1 MDLTTSITASGL
13 SWQLRHGDTRAQL
26 AMAQQ
31 HEVSELLAG
40 ILVGRKVAVEDVPQY
55 LNPTLRDYM
64 PDPFG
69 LRDMDKTVA
78 RLIRAIEAKESIAVF
93 GDYDVDGATSTTL
106 LVNYFAQLGI
116 PITPYIPDRMTEGYG
131 PSVGAFNTLIDN
143 GASLIITVD
152 CGTLAHAPIAFAQ
165 SQGVDVIVLDHHVS
179 SGDLP
184 NAHAVV
190 NPNRVDESSPLTNLA
205 AVGVTFLTLVALN
218 AKLKEV
224 ASHQS
229 PVASEEA
236 TRAVVPPPIG
246 GRLGGGRYE
255 APSLPYTPP
264 PQPSPYRGGS
274 TPASP
279 PSHYSPLTIHHPLP
293 NLLSMLDLVA
303 LGTVCDVM
311 TLTGL
316 NRAFVAQ
323 GLKVMAQRRNVGL
336 SILADVARMDETPNV
351 YHLGFLLGPRINAGG
366 RVGKSGLGVE
376 LLTTPDAHE
385 AARVAAILDTHN
397 LERQAIEASVSEQAF
412 AAAEKQ
418 ANLPVIMVAGQG
430 WHPGVIGIVA
440 GRLKEKYSRPAIV
453 LALDAGVG
461 KASARSVAG
470 VDMGAAVHAAIARGL
485 ITTGGGHAM
494 AAGFTADEA
503 ALSELHAFFIQ
514 RMEADVNAYTE
525 SRVLRFDGALSVSGS
540 SLETLDDIARAGPFG
555 MGNPAPR
562 FVIPNARIA
571 HVAVMKEKHLRL
583 SLADESGA
591 TRLNAVAFGAVGTVL
606 GEWLMGHKTLHI
618 LGELKRN
625 RWQGR
630 DSAQFMI
637 DDVAKAS

>member
-1 MDLTTSITASGL
+1 MYVTPTHTASGL
-13 SWQLRHGDTRAQL
+13 PWQLRHADTRLPL

-31 HEVSELLAG
+31 HEVSELLAS
-40 ILVGRKVAVEDVPQY
+40 ILAGRGVGLDEVPHF
-55 LNPTLRDYM
+55 LNPTLRDYL
-64 PDPFG
+64 PDPFS
-69 LRDMDKTVA
+69 LRDMEKTVA
-78 RLIRAIEAKESIAVF
+78 RLIRAIEGHEHIAVF

-106 LVNYFAQLGI
+106 LVNYFALAGI
-116 PITPYIPDRMTEGYG
+116 AITPYIPDRMSEGYG
-131 PSVGAFNTLIDN
+131 PSVTAFNTLIDN
-143 GASLIITVD
+143 GAELIITVD

-165 SQGVDVIVLDHHVS
+165 SQGVDVIVLDHHLS

-190 NPNRVDESSPLTNLA
+190 NPNRVDENSPLTNLA

-218 AKLKEV
+218 AKLKE
-224 ASHQS
+224 
-229 PVASEEA
+229 
-236 TRAVVPPPIG
+236 R
-246 GRLGGGRYE
+246 RLNESLPLQGGGKEGVKSVKIDENRRQE
-255 APSLPYTPP
+255 TLT
-264 PQPSPYRGGS
+264 QPSPLQGEGRV
-274 TPASP
+274 
-279 PSHYSPLTIHHPLP
+279 LP
-293 NLLSMLDLVA
+293 NLLTMLDLVA

-323 GLKVMAQRRNVGL
+323 GLKVMAQRRNLGL

-376 LLTTPDAHE
+376 LLTTDDAHE
-385 AARVAAILDTHN
+385 AARIAAMLDTHN
-397 LERQAIEASVSEQAF
+397 LERQVIEAGVIEQAF
-412 AAAEKQ
+412 ALAESQ
-418 ANLPVIMVAGQG
+418 ANLPVILVAGAG
-430 WHPGVIGIVA
+430 WHQGVIGIVA

-453 LALDAGVG
+453 LALDAGIA

-470 VDMGAAVHAAIARGL
+470 VDMGAAVHAAIAQGL

-494 AAGFTADEA
+494 AAGFTTDEA
-503 ALSELHAFFIQ
+503 KLADLHAFLIA

-525 SRVLRFDGALSVSGS
+525 SRVVKFDGTLSVSGA
-540 SLETLDDIARAGPFG
+540 SLETLEDIARAGPFG

-562 FVIPNARIA
+562 FVVPNARIS
-571 HVAVMKEKHLRL
+571 HVAVMKEKHLRITL
-583 SLADESGA
+583 TDESGDG
-591 TRLNAVAFGAVGTVL
+591 RLNAVAFGAVGTSL
-606 GEWLMGHKTLHI
+606 GEWLMGEKRLHL

-637 DDVAKAS
+637 DDVAKVV

>member
-1 MDLTTSITASGL
+1 MNIASTHTASGL
-13 SWQLRHGDTRAQL
+13 PWQLRHADTRLPL

-40 ILVGRKVAVEDVPQY
+40 IIAGRGVGLDEVPHF
-55 LNPTLRDYM
+55 LNPTLRDYL
-64 PDPFG
+64 PDPFS

-78 RLIRAIEAKESIAVF
+78 RLIRAIEGKEPIAVF

-116 PITPYIPDRMTEGYG
+116 AITPYIPDRMTEGYG
-131 PSVGAFNTLIDN
+131 PSVAAFNTLIDH
-143 GASLIITVD
+143 GAELIITVD

-165 SQGVDVIVLDHHVS
+165 SQGVDVIVLDHHLS

-184 NAHAVV
+184 NAHAIV
-190 NPNRVDESSPLTNLA
+190 NPNRVDENSPLTNLA

-218 AKLKEV
+218 AKLK
-224 ASHQS
+224 
-229 PVASEEA
+229 
-236 TRAVVPPPIG
+236 TRANLSLP
-246 GRLGGGRYE
+246 LQGGGKE
-255 APSLPYTPP
+255 GVAATTNKELTPT
-264 PQPSPYRGGS
+264 QPSPLQGEGRV
-274 TPASP
+274 
-279 PSHYSPLTIHHPLP
+279 LP
-293 NLLSMLDLVA
+293 NLLTMLDLVA

-323 GLKVMAQRRNVGL
+323 GLKVMAQRRNLGL

-366 RVGKSGLGVE
+366 RVGKSGLGGE
-376 LLTTPDAHE
+376 LLTTEDAHE
-385 AARVAAILDTHN
+385 AARIAAILDTHN
-397 LERQAIEASVSEQAF
+397 LERQAIEAGVIAQAMLL
-412 AAAEKQ
+412 AENQ
-418 ANLPVIMVAGQG
+418 ANLPVILVAGTG
-430 WHPGVIGIVA
+430 WHQGVIGIVA

-453 LALDAGVG
+453 LALDAGIA

-470 VDMGAAVHAAIARGL
+470 VDMGAAVHAAIAQGL

-494 AAGFTADEA
+494 AAGFTTDEA
-503 ALSELHAFFIQ
+503 KLSALHAFLIA

-525 SRVLRFDGALSVSGS
+525 SRVVKFDGTLSVSGA
-540 SLETLDDIARAGPFG
+540 SLETLEDIGRAGPFG
-555 MGNPAPR
+555 MGNPGPR

-571 HVAVMKEKHLRL
+571 HVAVMKEKHLRITL
-583 SLADESGA
+583 TDESGDG
-591 TRLNAVAFGAVGTVL
+591 RLNAVAFGAVGTVL
-606 GEWLMGHKTLHI
+606 GEWLMGEKRLHL

-637 DDVAKAS
+637 DDVARVV

>member
-1 MDLTTSITASGL
+1 MNFANAITASAL
-13 SWQLRHGDTRAQL
+13 PWQPRFTDTRLPL

-31 HEVSELLAG
+31 HDVSELLAG
-40 ILVGRKVAVEDVPQY
+40 IMAGRGVALDEVPQF
-55 LNPTLRDYM
+55 LNPTLRDYL
-64 PDPFG
+64 PDPFA
-69 LRDMDKTVA
+69 LRDMDKTVS
-78 RLIRAIEAKESIAVF
+78 RLLRAMDAHEHIAVF

-106 LVNYFAQLGI
+106 LVNYFALMGMAV
-116 PITPYIPDRMTEGYG
+116 TPYIPDRMTEGYG
-131 PSVGAFNTLIDN
+131 PSIGAFNTLIDA
-143 GASLIITVD
+143 GAQLIITVD

-165 SQGVDVIVLDHHVS
+165 SQGVDVIVLDHHLS
-179 SGDLP
+179 SGNLP

-224 ASHQS
+224 AS
-229 PVASEEA
+229 AKA
-236 TRAVVPPPIG
+236 TNTVVPAPVG
-246 GRLGGGRYE
+246 GRLGGGHHE
-255 APSLPYTPP
+255 ARLLPNTPP
-264 PQPSPYRGGS
+264 PQPSAYGQGS
-274 TPASP
+274 TPAP
-279 PSHYSPLTIHHPLP
+279 PPLPGTMHQALGTTHHPLP
-293 NLLSMLDLVA
+293 NLLAMLDLVA

-376 LLTTPDAHE
+376 LLTTSDAHE

-397 LERQAIEASVSEQAF
+397 LERQAIEAGVMEHAF
-412 AAAEKQ
+412 AAAQSQ
-418 ANLPVIMVAGQG
+418 ANLPVIMVAGAG
-430 WHPGVIGIVA
+430 WHQGVIGIVA

-453 LALDAGVG
+453 LSLDAGIA
-461 KASARSVAG
+461 KASARSVSG
-470 VDMGAAVHAAIARGL
+470 VDMGAAIHAAIAQGL

-494 AAGFTADEA
+494 AAGFTADA
-503 ALSELHAFFIQ
+503 TKLSALHAFLIA
-514 RMEADVNAYTE
+514 RMEADVNSYTE
-525 SRVLRFDGALSVSGS
+525 SRVLRFDGTMSVSGAN
-540 SLETLDDIARAGPFG
+540 LDTLDDIARAGPFG

-562 FVIPNARIA
+562 FIIPSARIA
-571 HVAVMKEKHLRL
+571 HVAVMKEKHLRITL
-583 SLADESGA
+583 TDESGVS
-591 TRLNAVAFGAVGTVL
+591 RLNAVAFGAVGTAL
-606 GEWLMGHKTLHI
+606 GAWLMGEKRLHI

-630 DSAQFMI
+630 DSGQFMI
-637 DDVAKAS
+637 DDVAKVV